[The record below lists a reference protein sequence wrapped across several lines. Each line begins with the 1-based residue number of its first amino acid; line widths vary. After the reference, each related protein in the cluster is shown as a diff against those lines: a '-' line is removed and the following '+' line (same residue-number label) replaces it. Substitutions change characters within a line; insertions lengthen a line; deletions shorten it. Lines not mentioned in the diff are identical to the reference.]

1 MTDKF
6 NDVRNQVKTVITNF
20 IQNREAYLVVKK
32 QNDMNIEEVTIKN
45 IGRKYVTLKNDNK
58 YAADD
63 NGIFT
68 NVDNFS
74 GYNYDKRLFPCYEM
88 ADLYLKKAN
97 MIKELRNMISFYNY
111 NSLSLEELES
121 ILSILKNKQNIKEA
135 RCQ

>member
-1 MTDKF
+1 
-6 NDVRNQVKTVITNF
+6 
-20 IQNREAYLVVKK
+20 
-32 QNDMNIEEVTIKN
+32 
-45 IGRKYVTLKNDNK
+45 
-58 YAADD
+58 
-63 NGIFT
+63 
-68 NVDNFS
+68 
-74 GYNYDKRLFPCYEM
+74 M